1 MKKEKILQQTTIP
14 AEASGPAGMKNR
26 RTRILG
32 AAIIAVLIGLGAV
45 HLHSLPLVQEV
56 KESFRQS
63 GINIS
68 AYTYSDVEDFPYLKS
83 RPDSKPTI
91 FHPYDQAAP

>member
-1 MKKEKILQQTTIP
+1 MTGLKKDKTLQQTTTP
-14 AEASGPAGMKNR
+14 AGASGPAGGKKR
-26 RTRILG
+26 RIRILG
-32 AAIIAVLIGLGAV
+32 AAFITALIGLGAV

-63 GINIS
+63 GINLS

-83 RPDSKPTI
+83 RPGSDPTK
-91 FHPYDQAAP
+91 